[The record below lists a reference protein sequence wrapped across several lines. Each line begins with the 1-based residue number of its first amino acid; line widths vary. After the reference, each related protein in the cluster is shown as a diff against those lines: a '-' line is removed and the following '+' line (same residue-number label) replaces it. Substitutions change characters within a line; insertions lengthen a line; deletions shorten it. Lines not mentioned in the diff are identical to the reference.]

1 MYFFSNL
8 VSVIQQVLSNVRRY
22 SVFVCQKWLFFAF
35 LLGISYKNRNAFW
48 QVRFCVVPFS
58 LYLLDNVS
66 EAQSCVTLIQILYL
80 SKKFFRKVKY
90 IYFLLLHKIQR
101 NTKRDFR
108 ITAKKLLCA
117 YNFVRKCGICRTYVY
132 TYIYTYM
139 RTHKR
144 THTHTHIRSE
154 NL

>member
-1 MYFFSNL
+1 MYFFLIWFLWFN
-8 VSVIQQVLSNVRRY
+8 RY
-22 SVFVCQKWLFFAF
+22 WVMFADIVFLCVKSDYFLLFFLAF
-35 LLGISYKNRNAFW
+35 PTRIGMHFDRLGFVW
-48 QVRFCVVPFS
+48 FHF
-58 LYLLDNVS
+58 LYTYWITW
-66 EAQSCVTLIQILYL
+66 AKQSCVTLIQILHL

-132 TYIYTYM
+132 TYIYTYTF
-139 RTHKR
+139 REPLSSSNYRIWNK
-144 THTHTHIRSE
+144 
-154 NL
+154 